1 MDRISTFNQQRQ
13 FISQALE
20 VQKRYAAEQTQ
31 QSTSV
36 KALIYDGYG
45 AESRTI
51 ISLETDLKLADQYV
65 SNGTLV
71 AARVQGAYSAASSI
85 SDLTTNARAWL
96 SSLISGAT
104 DDISG
109 ANVQA
114 QAYLDEVGALLNT
127 KVDGYYVFGGGN
139 TTTAPVDLSTYAAT
153 DAATVDTS
161 YYKGSDA
168 GASYEAA
175 PGLDI
180 TYSASATN
188 SGFEKLMRALS
199 LAAQASENPAD
210 LDTVQDAYDLLDQ
223 AIDEIS
229 VEQSRISGVAQSID
243 SAMDQNVD
251 FQLYVESLVDDLKN
265 VDVTEITAK
274 LSATELQLESS
285 YSVLKALQSINLLDY
300 LR

>member
-13 FISQALE
+13 FIAQALE
-20 VQKRYAAEQTQ
+20 VQRRYATEQTQ

-36 KALIYDGYG
+36 KSLTYDGYG

-51 ISLETDLKLADQYV
+51 ISLESDLKAADQYV
-65 SNGTLV
+65 SNGTIV
-71 AARVQGAYSAASSI
+71 AARVQGAYSATSSI
-85 SDLTTNARAWL
+85 TDLTTQARSWL

-109 ANVQA
+109 VNVQA
-114 QAYLDEVGALLNT
+114 QAYLEEVASLLNT
-127 KVDGYYVFGGGN
+127 KVDGYYVFGGGA
-139 TTTAPVDLSTYAAT
+139 TSQAPVDLTSYAAT
-153 DAATVDTS
+153 NAATVDSS
-161 YYKGSDA
+161 YYKGGDA
-168 GASYEAA
+168 GASFEAA

-180 TYSASATN
+180 TYSASAAN
-188 SGFEKLMRALS
+188 SGFEKLLRALS

-229 VEQSRISGVAQSID
+229 VEQSRLSGVAQSVD
-243 SAMDQNVD
+243 DAMDRNVD
-251 FQLYVESLVDDLKN
+251 FQLYVESLVSDLKN

>member
-20 VQKRYAAEQTQ
+20 VQKRYAVEQTQ

-36 KALIYDGYG
+36 KSLTYDGYG
-45 AESRTI
+45 SESRSI

-65 SNGTLV
+65 SNGTIV

-85 SDLTTNARAWL
+85 SDLATKARAWL

-127 KVDGYYVFGGGN
+127 SVDGYYVFGGA
-139 TTTAPVDLSTYAAT
+139 TTSTAPVDLSTYAAT
-153 DAATVDTS
+153 DATTVDTS
-161 YYKGSDA
+161 YYKGGDA
-168 GASYEAA
+168 GAYYEAA

-180 TYSASATN
+180 TYSASAAN
-188 SGFEKLMRALS
+188 SGFEKLIRALD
-199 LAAQASENPAD
+199 LASQASEKPAD
-210 LDTVQDAYDLLDQ
+210 LDTMQDAYDLLDQ
-223 AIDEIS
+223 AIDEIA
-229 VEQSRISGVAQSID
+229 VEQSRLSGIAQSVD
-243 SAMDQNVD
+243 AAMDQNVD